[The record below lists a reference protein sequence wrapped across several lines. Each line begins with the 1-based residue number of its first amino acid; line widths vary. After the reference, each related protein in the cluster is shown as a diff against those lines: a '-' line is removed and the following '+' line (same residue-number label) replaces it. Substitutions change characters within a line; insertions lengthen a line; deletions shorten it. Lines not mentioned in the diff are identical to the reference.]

1 MANIYAFDLPDSYFN
16 EFSFSGNGNTEG
28 ESAITHNSTLS
39 NENEGDSF
47 YQEVHGQTQSV
58 WTAQLMLERTGFTQE
73 EGTTV
78 SFAGDFAG
86 TTEYEGGELT
96 DTASGEDSDSYELGY
111 TIRQYTDGN
120 TAHFFAADHNGVIAD
135 FSFEVEGSPL
145 ILSEFVE
152 KKATAVGLVA
162 GDTYESWT
170 SKEVPVTVVS
180 TTWFT
185 SLNDA
190 GLMILTSDTTQG
202 LHDVV
207 SWFTVE
213 GILLVEATQEFAL
226 TEISYSTDDEN
237 KKGFFEGRRI
247 GNYLKTANAL
257 LGVNGERGLWVLH
270 PREIPDDMDA
280 AIAALGEWDWSEQEL
295 AGVKE
300 QEDGATWAADGMR
313 VRSMKQVSVWTD
325 TPTVL
330 FTLELRPDITIRF
343 NYVENGEL
351 LESSSVIHGSTF
363 ETTMFEREDYSTE
376 RVTYMAR
383 ETCFGVFLIG
393 DGFTQETVQG
403 TTIRDLLSTS
413 AETVKIAE
421 TAFGV
426 GVESSSSVFVQGI
439 DGAVYDNATSYSQ
452 QVGGQ
457 RNDKQWTE
465 LVGYGFQTQGVR
477 QPVAYIKHGAR
488 GYVPFYV
495 ENTQNMML
503 FKEAGGAILST
514 TGEQTVT
521 FGTHQLAPC
530 SDMLGEEG
538 RSRLDSPCNCTTDT
552 ITRFNTDET
561 VTIPKWEGK
570 TYSTTHEVWDVVDGE
585 ITKSEESL
593 ILTSYEEGTTTAHPV
608 ETFSISR
615 RWISDAVSSED
626 SRRFRYT
633 LRGPDL
639 LTVQG
644 TVEVSLGGGRV
655 NANEPFWRSYQPA
668 DSVIFAGGKE
678 GFLWWAGLCLD
689 LAIIDKDGNPSE
701 AHLPHGDDDAATYDI
716 QDKAVRWKTSP
727 MLVAVPGASPIFY
740 PVLAAVDAG
749 FWPALSIEG

>member
-1 MANIYAFDLPDSYFN
+1 MADIYAFNLPDSYFN
-16 EFSFSGNGNTEG
+16 DFSFAGSGQTEG
-28 ESAITHNSTLS
+28 ISAITHNSTLS
-39 NENEGDSF
+39 NEDEGDSF
-47 YQEVHGQTQSV
+47 SLEGHGQSQTE
-58 WTAQLMLERTGFTQE
+58 WTAALTLDRTGFTLE

-78 SFAGDFAG
+78 QFSNDFAG
-86 TTEYEGGELT
+86 TTELEGGFSET
-96 DTASGEDSDSYELGY
+96 EEGEDSGSFTLGY
-111 TIRQYTDGN
+111 TVRQYTEGN
-120 TAHFFAADHNGVIAD
+120 TAHFFAADHNGVILD
-135 FSFEVEGSPL
+135 FSAELDGVISV
-145 ILSEFVE
+145 SSTVE
-152 KKATAVGLVA
+152 KKLTAIGIVE

-170 SKEVPVTVVS
+170 SKIVPVPVGS

-185 SLNDA
+185 TLDSEGKLS
-190 GLMILTSDTTQG
+190 LTSASTKG

-207 SWFTVE
+207 SWYSVE
-213 GILLVEATQEFAL
+213 GILFVETTYEFTITTVSYAEDGEATR
-226 TEISYSTDDEN
+226 
-237 KKGFFEGRRI
+237 GFFEGRRQ
-247 GNYLKTANAL
+247 GNYLKSANAL
-257 LGVNGERGLWVLH
+257 LGVNGERGLRVQH
-270 PREIPDDMDA
+270 PGEIPEDMNAVYD
-280 AIAALGEWDWSEQEL
+280 ALGEWDWSEQKL

-363 ETTMFEREDYSTE
+363 ETTMFEGEDYSTE

-393 DGFTQETVQG
+393 DEFTQETVQG

-421 TAFGV
+421 TAFGA
-426 GVESSSSVFVQGI
+426 GIESSTAVFI
-439 DGAVYDNATSYSQ
+439 DGAEGAAYDNATSYSQ

-689 LAIIDKDGNPSE
+689 LAIIDKDSNPSLK
-701 AHLPHGDDDAATYDI
+701 HIPHGGDDVATYDLG
-716 QDKAVRWKTSP
+716 DKAVRYRSSP